1 MSKCRRFAALVLAV
15 TLASSAL
22 AAPASAIYSVEDRAS
37 RSEAASALWIDHLW
51 GFLVSLFAEENG
63 GIVPRP

>member
-22 AAPASAIYSVEDRAS
+22 AAPASAIY
-37 RSEAASALWIDHLW
+37 
-51 GFLVSLFAEENG
+51 FAEERTAGHDSGAVSWLDQLWARFVAIFAADNG
-63 GIVPRP
+63 NIVPRP